1 MSMLKRLLPMLFII
15 FSLQAAAMSQ
25 KQPGEGIEVG
35 NFAPKF
41 QLYDLEG
48 EVHSSDEFKGKLIL
62 LNFWA
67 TWCPACNYEK
77 PFLEKV
83 YKKYKNDGLI
93 VLTVSVDQSK
103 TALIRYLDKNP
114 IDVPVYHDR
123 GDLQNKF
130 LVRAF
135 PTTYVINKQGIII
148 AKKIG
153 AFKWDDLD
161 FSEFL

>member
-1 MSMLKRLLPMLFII
+1 MSMFKKLLPIFLII
-15 FSLQAAAMSQ
+15 FSLQATAMSQ
-25 KQPGEGIEVG
+25 KQPGVGIEEG
-35 NFAPKF
+35 NFAPEF

-48 EVHSSDEFKGKLIL
+48 QVHSSDEFKGKFILI
-62 LNFWA
+62 NFWA

-83 YKKYKNDGLI
+83 YKKYKNDGLV
-93 VLTVSVDQSK
+93 VLKVSVDQSK
-103 TALIRYLDKNP
+103 TALTSYLKKSPSDIP
-114 IDVPVYHDR
+114 IYHDR

-130 LVRAF
+130 LVKAF
-135 PTTYVINKQGIII
+135 PTTYVINKQGVII